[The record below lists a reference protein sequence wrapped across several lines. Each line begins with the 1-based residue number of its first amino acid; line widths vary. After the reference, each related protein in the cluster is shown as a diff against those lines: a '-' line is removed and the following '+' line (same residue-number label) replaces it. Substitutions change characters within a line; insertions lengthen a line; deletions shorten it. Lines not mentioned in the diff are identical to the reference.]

1 MKRPAFRRKDRLL
14 VLLALAAVLGLGVSA
29 HFRVDEAGR
38 RQGVLQ
44 EQVNVVTGAQAS
56 FAGRLDA
63 RLAPL
68 DARLAPLEA
77 AEASPPRRALTI
89 ETEIGYRLRT
99 QDVVAFIQSAMQRY
113 GQPPWPSWTKPSCEE
128 VWLRFGPPAG
138 PEEPGEQIGCIANI
152 VIEARE
158 LLLAKEEIG

>member
-68 DARLAPLEA
+68 EA
-77 AEASPPRRALTI
+77 AEASPPWRALTI